1 MQRRPCFPYP
11 NCGSFPPLDIIAGIG
26 VTRCMAE
33 YYRQFAFVS
42 SVLAGFAF
50 TFYAT
55 LLSIDRQNRAVSWT
69 ALLSVAAS
77 ICFLAV
83 TLGTTFS
90 AARVAR
96 MADGAELPPVLQ
108 AQQAPLSVLF
118 LGGILLLLTSFAFGG
133 WIRSRRLGIATTIL
147 SVFGALAVGFALSP
161 FLEPLRQ

>member
-1 MQRRPCFPYP
+1 
-11 NCGSFPPLDIIAGIG
+11 
-26 VTRCMAE
+26 MAE

-55 LLSIDRQNRAVSWT
+55 LLSIDRQKRAVSWT
-69 ALLSVAAS
+69 ALFSIAAS

-96 MADGAELPPVLQ
+96 LADGDELPAVLQ

-118 LGGILLLLTSFAFGG
+118 LAGIVLLLTSFALGG
-133 WIRSRRLGIATTIL
+133 WIRSRRLGLATTAL
-147 SVFGALAVGFALSP
+147 AVFGALAVFFALSP
-161 FLEPLRQ
+161 FLEPLK